1 MRDHRSS
8 ARPSVRATH
17 ASPLPPDPAPELHTY
32 RLTLEYDGSRFSG
45 WQDQK
50 NAKTI
55 AGELRAAFKD
65 AGFEPSDLGGA
76 GRTDAGV
83 HALAQVAHVRLKKK
97 SDGVSLANALNQ
109 RLPGGIQVL
118 AVEPVPADFH
128 ARHDATART
137 YLYQLSRRRT
147 AFAKRFVWWVK
158 EPLAV
163 DRMRQAATLLAG
175 RHDFRLLSDLAEGQA
190 STVVVVEK
198 AEIVEQGALVL
209 FRITASHFLWRM
221 VRRIVGALKKVGDG
235 SLSLEEWGLLLAARP
250 LPPERGAPAEWTAP
264 ASGLFLEQVQYGAA
278 GTLTP
283 IRAVT
288 PVAEISHRPKPASTP
303 AHAGSRGRPQ
313 APRIPQRPR
322 KPPR

>member
-1 MRDHRSS
+1 MRH
-8 ARPSVRATH
+8 PE
-17 ASPLPPDPAPELHTY
+17 PAPPPALHTY

-55 AGELRAAFKD
+55 AGELRTAFKD

-109 RLPGGIQVL
+109 RLPGGIHVL
-118 AVEPVPADFH
+118 AVEPAADSFH
-128 ARHDATART
+128 ARHDAKART

-158 EPLAV
+158 EPLAL
-163 DRMRQAATLLAG
+163 DRMRQAAAMLAG
-175 RHDFRLLSDLAEGQA
+175 RHDFRLLSDPAEHQT
-190 STVVVVEK
+190 STVVVVER

-235 SLSLEEWGLLLAARP
+235 SLSLAEWAQLLAGKP

-264 ASGLFLEQVQYGAA
+264 ASGLFLEHVQYGDSGPPA
-278 GTLTP
+278 P
-283 IRAVT
+283 PRPVT
-288 PVAEISHRPKPASTP
+288 PVAAVSTGARPPSLATGRSREAHGQPSVRPYTPKGHRGPPA
-303 AHAGSRGRPQ
+303 RR
-313 APRIPQRPR
+313 
-322 KPPR
+322 PPRRQA